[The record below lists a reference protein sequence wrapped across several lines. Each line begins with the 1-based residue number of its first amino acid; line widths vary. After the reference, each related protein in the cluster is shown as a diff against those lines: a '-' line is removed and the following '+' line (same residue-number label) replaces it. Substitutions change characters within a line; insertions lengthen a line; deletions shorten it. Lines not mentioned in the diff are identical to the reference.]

1 MEENCFK
8 KMEIE
13 ATSRQAELR
22 ILNKRARATRTGEK
36 NIKGMNR
43 NQLK

>member
-13 ATSRQAELR
+13 ATSSQAGISP
-22 ILNKRARATRTGEK
+22 ILNEHMRATRTGEK
-36 NIKGMNR
+36 NIKGMD
-43 NQLK
+43 